1 MALEKWVFECF
12 ASPIYKNGKKTLI
25 GIGDSEKLKRAAVIR
40 GFATKAGTLRKKLS
54 PLDVLVMVMREAT
67 SAEDFNHEWWA
78 AEASK
83 PEWVRRLDTMFC
95 GGWLYFPTKESEAT
109 ARNIGLRIGYQLG
122 LKERRLGR
130 SLREQNYRQRLEEA
144 ELEKAKRGLEK
155 EDQAKVRMV
164 FPGYENFR
172 QLAAEGYAALSNV
185 RREVM
190 AVSGALREQEF
201 DEFIRGMAEG
211 AVTAQEMEIGD
222 EMSEFNER
230 EEVAEILSEG
240 WWTIHQM
247 KTRREIT
254 DYVISRLPERR
265 RAFLEKSRTEPP
277 DRREQYKRFVERLR
291 QTFFEKIGLGPSGRG
306 RPKK

>member
-1 MALEKWVFECF
+1 MAAEKWVFECF
-12 ASPIYKNGKKTLI
+12 ASPLYRDGKKKLI
-25 GIGDSEKLKRAAVIR
+25 GIHDSEKLKKAAVIR

-54 PLDVLVMVMREAT
+54 PLDIMVMVMREAT

-83 PEWVRRLDTMFC
+83 PEWVKKLDTIFL
-95 GGWLYFPTKESEAT
+95 GGWLYFPTREDKVT
-109 ARNIGLRIGYQLG
+109 AGNLAFRIGYQLG

-130 SLREQNYRQRLEEA
+130 ALREQNYRQRLEGA
-144 ELEKAKRGLEK
+144 ELEKAKRGLDRA
-155 EDQAKVRMV
+155 DQAKVRMV

-172 QLAAEGYAALSNV
+172 QLAAEGYAAVSMV

-190 AVSGALREQEF
+190 AVSGALREQDF
-201 DEFIRGMAEG
+201 DEFIRGMADG
-211 AVTAQEMEIGD
+211 AVTAQEVEID
-222 EMSEFNER
+222 NDMSEFNER

-265 RAFLEKSRTEPP
+265 RAFLEKSRKESPEQ
-277 DRREQYKRFVERLR
+277 REQYKRFVERLR
-291 QTFFEKIGLGPSGRG
+291 QTFFERIGLGPSGRG

>member
-12 ASPIYKNGKKTLI
+12 ASPVYKNGKKRLI
-25 GIGDSEKLKRAAVIR
+25 GIGDSEKLKKAAVIR
-40 GFATKAGTLRKKLS
+40 GFATKAGTVRRKLS
-54 PLDVLVMVMREAT
+54 PLDMLVMVMREAT

-78 AEASK
+78 AESSK
-83 PEWVRRLDTMFC
+83 PEWVKRLDTMFL
-95 GGWLYFPTKESEAT
+95 GGWLYFPTREDEVT
-109 ARNIGLRIGYQLG
+109 ARNIALRIGYQLA

-130 SLREQNYRQRLEEA
+130 ALREQNYRSRLEEA
-144 ELEKAKRGLEK
+144 ELEKAKRGLDID
-155 EDQAKVRMV
+155 DQAKVRVV
-164 FPGYENFR
+164 FPGYESFR
-172 QLAAEGYAALSNV
+172 QLAAAGYGAVAML

-190 AVSGALREQEF
+190 AISGVLREQDF

-211 AVTAQEMEIGD
+211 TVTAQEMDIGD
-222 EMSEFNER
+222 EMSAFNER

-240 WWTIHQM
+240 WWTVHQM
-247 KTRREIT
+247 KTRREIV

-265 RAFLEKSRTEPP
+265 RAFLEKSRKEAP

-291 QTFFEKIGLGPSGRG
+291 QTFFEKIGLRPSGRG